1 MSDFGGTDLPSTMI
15 FEVDVVPLPER
26 QRKRAAYRNST
37 GAFLLYARHRIPI
50 PKEAESTPADGA
62 VPSVTFT
69 SLGRHMHHEPND
81 IRRKLLL
88 AGAAWSL
95 LMTSETKAEAQPQ
108 AQSRIRFSYD
118 EKIMNILLSPSTGKL
133 IVLGE
138 RYHYLFDD
146 KAGLEKIM
154 AASFKKELA
163 GSFGKF
169 TVDGDD
175 VISGSYRI
183 QTRNRLSAEQGDEA
197 RRLGLSELQ
206 DGRFE
211 SAAQI
216 SGTRIDSMAIAKD
229 LETSALN
236 QHYVVTVDMIGDA
249 RPTPQPDTDTYS
261 AKDKAKLILAILASP
276 VLILMLLFSGPCLVC
291 GNSS

>member
-1 MSDFGGTDLPSTMI
+1 
-15 FEVDVVPLPER
+15 
-26 QRKRAAYRNST
+26 
-37 GAFLLYARHRIPI
+37 
-50 PKEAESTPADGA
+50 
-62 VPSVTFT
+62 
-69 SLGRHMHHEPND
+69 MHHEPND

-197 RRLGLSELQ
+197 RRLGLSELP

-261 AKDKAKLILAILASP
+261 AKDKAKLVLAILASP